1 MAVIA
6 LVALV
11 GALLPSDHVASRKAR
26 LPRPPAEVFSVIVD
40 VARAAEWRSDVKRVE
55 SLEPVAGRRRFR
67 EVSGQGAI
75 TFEVM
80 EEVAPSRLVARIA
93 DEELPFGGSWTYVL
107 QPSGEG
113 TLITITERGFVKN
126 VIFRALSRYVFTHHR
141 TLEQYLRA
149 HFSKVSEQTLRAL
162 DSYVE
167 HAGDLPASSLRDLR
181 RDLRAARGLSVQG

>member
-1 MAVIA
+1 MKWVLLVGGLLVALIA
-6 LVALV
+6 LVALA
-11 GALLPSDHVASRKAR
+11 GALLPRDHVAARRAR
-26 LPRPPAEVFSVIVD
+26 LPRPPAEVFAVIQD
-40 VARAAEWRSDVKRVE
+40 VARAAEWRADVTRVE
-55 SLEPVAGRRRFR
+55 PLEPVAGRRRFR

-80 EEVAPSRLVARIA
+80 EELAPARLVTRIA
-93 DEELPFGGSWTYVL
+93 EEDLPFGGTWTYEL

-149 HFSKVSEQTLRAL
+149 LGQRFGADVTPE
-162 DSYVE
+162 
-167 HAGDLPASSLRDLR
+167 PA
-181 RDLRAARGLSVQG
+181 